1 LRALRV
7 EHRPHVQFR
16 AHAQNGRKGAI
27 GEKRMNTSHPGKGD
41 EADRGRQGG
50 GDPGEKIP
58 KRPADTTASGE
69 ATNDTGEDNQQQKGE
84 RPAEDYVR
92 R

>member
-1 LRALRV
+1 
-7 EHRPHVQFR
+7 
-16 AHAQNGRKGAI
+16 
-27 GEKRMNTSHPGKGD
+27 MNTSPPDKGG
-41 EADRGRQGG
+41 EQDRNRHAA

-69 ATNDTGEDNQQQKGE
+69 ATNDTGEDNQSQKGE